1 MTISAFQKTIWE
13 YYHAHPR
20 PMPWRETTDPYCIY
34 VSEVMLQQTQVDRV
48 IAKYV
53 EFIGL
58 FPNWG
63 SLARAPL
70 ADVLRAWQG
79 LGYNRRALL
88 LQKSAKIIS
97 DTYFHKLPND
107 PNVLEQLPGIGH
119 ATARSI
125 VAFAYNK
132 QVVFIETNIRSVFI
146 HFFFSDKT
154 DVNDRD
160 LLPFIKKSCP
170 KDTVREWYW
179 ALMDYGVMLK
189 KNGNPSQKSKQYVR
203 QSAFKGSDRQIR
215 GAIIHFLTRG
225 AIYKNKLSKMLKVSE
240 DRYKPILAGLIK
252 EGLVTETKEYI
263 KIPQ

>member
-1 MTISAFQKTIWE
+1 
-13 YYHAHPR
+13 
-20 PMPWRETTDPYCIY
+20 MPWRETKDPYRIY

-48 IAKYV
+48 IAKYI
-53 EFIGL
+53 EFIRL
-58 FPNWG
+58 FPNWET
-63 SLARAPL
+63 LARAPL

-88 LQKSAKIIS
+88 LQKSAQIIAHN
-97 DTYFHKLPND
+97 YNGKLPSN
-107 PNVLEQLPGIGH
+107 PQQLEDLPGIGH

-132 QVVFIETNIRSVFI
+132 PVVFIETNIRSVFI

-154 DVNDRD
+154 DVDDSD
-160 LLPFIKKSCP
+160 LLPYIQKSCP
-170 KDTVREWYW
+170 KENVREWYW

-189 KNGNPSQKSKQYVR
+189 KTVNPSQKSKHYAR
-203 QSAFKGSDRQIR
+203 QSTFKGSDRQIR
-215 GAIIHFLTRG
+215 GAIIRELTHHALR
-225 AIYKNKLSKMLKVSE
+225 KKDLSKVLGVTRE
-240 DRYKPILAGLIK
+240 RYKQILSNLIK